1 MHGAGPVTSD
11 RKGSGTLYVPSASVC
26 VTGGIQPGPLVR
38 AMTSNAENGLLARL
52 LLAQPPRTAKVWT
65 TATVGFAT
73 MAAMRSTFEALLADG
88 DHEPIVIGLTPTAT
102 EAFVE
107 FYGAHAQEQV
117 AASGAV
123 AAMLA
128 KIEAY
133 AARLALIHHVVSVGT
148 GSQIEPASV
157 EAGVTLA
164 RWFAREARRI
174 YGSTLT
180 GPTADTAADAAAHW
194 LAGQP
199 EGFGTI
205 RDMTHGPRRF
215 RSRPALAE
223 EAATKL
229 IREGRAVRYVRP
241 SGDAGGRPADGI
253 RLVVA
258 P

>member
-1 MHGAGPVTSD
+1 MRLPGEAGAEQRVSEFLLGAMPALGFERVAMDANGSVTGEIVGTRAGPTLLFDAHTDTVGIAPGVPWQHAPHGAAIANG
-11 RKGSGTLYVPSASVC
+11 RMYGRGSTD
-26 VTGGIQPGPLVR
+26 
-38 AMTSNAENGLLARL
+38 
-52 LLAQPPRTAKVWT
+52 
-65 TATVGFAT
+65 
-73 MAAMRSTFEALLADG
+73 MRGAL
-88 DHEPIVIGLTPTAT
+88 
-102 EAFVE
+102 
-107 FYGAHAQEQV
+107 
-117 AASGAV
+117 

-128 KIEAY
+128 KVEAY
-133 AARLALIHHVVSVGT
+133 AARLALIHHVVSVGKD
-148 GSQIEPASV
+148 SQIEPASV
-157 EAGVTLA
+157 EAGVVLA

-174 YGSTLT
+174 YGSALT

-205 RDMTHGPRRF
+205 RDITHGPRRF
-215 RSRPALAE
+215 RSRPASAE

>member
-1 MHGAGPVTSD
+1 M
-11 RKGSGTLYVPSASVC
+11 LYVPSASVC

-38 AMTSNAENGLLARL
+38 AMTSNTENGLLARL
-52 LLAQPPRTAKVWT
+52 LLAQPPRIQKVWT
-65 TATVGFAT
+65 TATIGFAT
-73 MAAMRSTFEALLADG
+73 MADMRMTFKALLADG
-88 DHEPIVIGLTPTAT
+88 RCETDKYKVIEMTPTAT
-102 EAFVE
+102 EAFKK
-107 FYGAHAQEQV
+107 FYAVHGQELW
-117 AASGAV
+117 AASGAL

-128 KIEAY
+128 KVEAY
-133 AARLALIHHVVSVGT
+133 AARLALIDHVVSVGKD
-148 GSQIEPASV
+148 SQIEPASV
-157 EAGVTLA
+157 EAGVVLA

-174 YGSTLT
+174 YGSALT

-205 RDMTHGPRRF
+205 RDITHGPRRF
-215 RSRPALAE
+215 RSRPASAE